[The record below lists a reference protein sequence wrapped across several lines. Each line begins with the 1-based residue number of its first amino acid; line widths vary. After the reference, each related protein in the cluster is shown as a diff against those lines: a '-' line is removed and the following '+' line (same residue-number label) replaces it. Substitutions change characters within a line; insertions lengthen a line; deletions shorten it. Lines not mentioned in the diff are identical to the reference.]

1 MSHSVSRI
9 SALLEVLTVALLGS
23 FLAQVGF
30 SFFGVSCGRVLA
42 DSRLFFLFLICE
54 ASITVLLVALF
65 LSVRGESFRKIGWNW
80 ERFSTEIGIG
90 VCSVPILFGSTVV
103 VATFFHWALPGY
115 VSATN
120 PLLDLVQN
128 RVDLLLFLI
137 SSICV
142 GGFKE
147 EIQRAFVLVRFENHL
162 GGIFLGLVLWSVFF
176 GFGHQTQGVD
186 NAVGAGVLGLLFG
199 LLYVWRRKLAAPIIC
214 HALYDVI
221 TVLVFWGLV
230 EPG

>member
-9 SALLEVLTVALLGS
+9 SALFEVLTVALLGS
-23 FLAQVGF
+23 FLVQVGF
-30 SFFGVSCGRVLA
+30 SFFGASCGQALA

-54 ASITVLLVALF
+54 GAITVLLIALF
-65 LSVRGESFRKIGWNW
+65 LGARGESFRKIGWNW
-80 ERFSTEIGIG
+80 ERFPLEIGIG
-90 VCSVPILFGSTVV
+90 VCLLPILFGSTALVV
-103 VATFFHWALPGY
+103 TFFRWVLPEY

-128 RVDLLLFLI
+128 RVDLLLFLV
-137 SSICV
+137 SSVCV

-147 EIQRAFVLVRFENHL
+147 EIQRAFVLVRFEDHL

-176 GFGHQTQGVD
+176 GFGHKTQGVD

-199 LLYVWRRKLAAPIIC
+199 MLYLWRRKLAAPIVC

-221 TVLVFWGLV
+221 TVLLFWELAEAG
-230 EPG
+230 